1 MQSDESIL
9 KLKESVEMFR
19 RTDRMHRC
27 LFEKRTTE
35 LFGIHFSQHMTLMF
49 ISRNE
54 NVSQKT
60 IAEHFQISPSAVAVM
75 LKKLEAKNLILRTT
89 SDEDSRRNHIRI
101 TDEGLGMVSETHKL
115 FTEIDYSMFEGL
127 SDSEMDAFIGCLE
140 KIQQNLKKAE
150 EKLNNTAKESIK

>member
-1 MQSDESIL
+1 
-9 KLKESVEMFR
+9 MF
-19 RTDRMHRC
+19 
-27 LFEKRTTE
+27 L
-35 LFGIHFSQHMTLMF
+35 
-49 ISRNE
+49 
-54 NVSQKT
+54 KT